1 MFEHIDV
8 NTPIPYNAIM
18 DRQPL
23 YARIADQLAQDIA
36 SGRYAVGTVLPAEP
50 DLAVMLHVSRSTV
63 RAALSSL
70 ESQKLVSRKKNAGTR
85 VESKKPL
92 TGYGANLSSLPDL
105 IQWAQECAR
114 AVQRTEK
121 VVMDKALAKELGC
134 EAGSKWLLV
143 QSLRFEAADSK
154 EAVSLTDAYIEARFA
169 SILPT
174 IKKRPSALMSELL
187 EESFGLDLATVEQQ
201 VKGWKLTADQ
211 AKALKAPEDAAA
223 LKVLRRYLTRDGE
236 PVLLTVSIHPADRFS
251 INTTLTRT

>member
-1 MFEHIDV
+1 MYEHIHV
-8 NTPIPYNAIM
+8 NTLIPYNAPM

-50 DLAVMLHVSRSTV
+50 DLAAMLNVSRSTV

-70 ESQKLVSRKKNAGTR
+70 ENQKLVSRKKNAGTR

-92 TGYGANLSSLPDL
+92 NGYGANLSSLPDL

-114 AVQRTEK
+114 VVQRTEK
-121 VVMDKALAKELGC
+121 VVLDKALAKELGC
-134 EAGSKWLLV
+134 DVGSKWLLV

-154 EAVSLTDAYIEARFA
+154 EAVSLTDAYIEVRFA

-187 EESFGLDLATVEQQ
+187 EESFDLDLATVEQQ
-201 VKGWKLTADQ
+201 VKGWKLTAEQ
-211 AKALKAPEDAAA
+211 AKALKATEDAAA
-223 LKVLRRYLTRDGE
+223 LKVLRRYLTREGE

-251 INTTLTRT
+251 INTTLTRS

>member
-8 NTPIPYNAIM
+8 KPPISYNVAM
-18 DRQPL
+18 ERQPL
-23 YARIADQLAQDIA
+23 YARIADQLSQDIA
-36 SGRYAVGTVLPAEP
+36 AGRYAVGTVLPAEP
-50 DLAVMLHVSRSTV
+50 DLAVMLNVSRSTV

-85 VESKKPL
+85 VESKKPHN
-92 TGYGANLSSLPDL
+92 GYGANLSSLPDL

-114 AVQRTEK
+114 AIQRTEH
-121 VVMDKALAKELGC
+121 VVMDKTLANELGC
-134 EAGSKWLLV
+134 EVGSKWLLV
-143 QSLRFEAADSK
+143 QSLRFDAADSK
-154 EAVSLTDAYIEARFA
+154 DAVSLTEAYIEERFA

-174 IKKRPSALMSELL
+174 IKKRPSALMSEVL
-187 EESFGLDLATVEQQ
+187 EESFDLDLATVQQQ
-201 VKGWKLTADQ
+201 VKGWKLTTQQ

-223 LKVLRRYLTRDGE
+223 LKVLRRYLTREEE